1 MDGSWYALR
10 QITALSVHLQCYGAS
25 GQGMMTAC
33 EQITVTSSTSPVV
46 NRVVMLN
53 LYEKAS
59 RIDIN
64 TQLFGLGRTFVSPVS
79 AYH

>member
-1 MDGSWYALR
+1 MVAGMHYDRSR
-10 QITALSVHLQCYGAS
+10 HCQCTCSAMGAS